1 MNKPTPEQV
10 RARRDLARVT
20 AEIDVQMGGADH
32 RVNLAECHLALRA
45 SHADLLSA
53 LALAA
58 DTFRSY
64 ATKHFLKMTPEG
76 DEKAHENLRLAEQ
89 MEAAIAKAEAK

>member
-1 MNKPTPEQV
+1 MSEFRGISMSKPTPEQV

-32 RVNLAECHLALRA
+32 RVNLAECHLALRS

-53 LALAA
+53 LKAVEKQV
-58 DTFRSY
+58 
-64 ATKHFLKMTPEG
+64 AT
-76 DEKAHENLRLAEQ
+76 
-89 MEAAIAKAEAK
+89 AILKAEGENS